1 MSYIQGVVF
10 IHYEIKQTLHI
21 SKLCYAWD
29 SDVISQTPKHIWD
42 MFDFNMTSNLCGYLA
57 LFVPKTPSVA

>member
-10 IHYEIKQTLHI
+10 MHYKMKQTLYI
-21 SKLCYAWD
+21 SKSCYAWG
-29 SDVISQTPKHIWD
+29 SDVIFQTPKHVSD
-42 MFDFNMTSNLCGYLA
+42 MFDFNMILNICGYLA